1 MKKKTTTLAAITLT
15 LGLLGACGERNDA
28 WNKRL
33 QIDGPHVAGG
43 QALWLDGTRGLTF
56 SLDPVGLGVTVAALP
71 RNIAYARATADGE
84 QLLVLTRGREA
95 ERRDQTSEDPQLS
108 LLAPRKGAKVLR
120 SYPLP
125 AAFDRVAVSDD
136 GKYALTYF
144 APTSG
149 AAPPSGVFRNPNQLA
164 IIDLSQ
170 PSGTAN
176 PIVRTVR
183 SFGSSPLAA
192 LLSPPMALGAGQQ
205 TRAVAVLLSRG
216 YVTLL
221 DLQNPTRREITV
233 RLTVSETTEVV
244 PEQTLFAASEG
255 VIYVRAS
262 GAADIY
268 GLALSPTAASGDDA
282 NDFSVRIN
290 QPSAGQTVR
299 DALLYQ
305 EGTASRLLTVTT
317 SGDLAVIDAGSS
329 EAVLVPLGE
338 PVDRLLGVPHDQP
351 TRALAWAKG
360 GKRVLVI
367 ELAQLETKG
376 KSNIVARTL
385 AKSVRELVA
394 TPSGAQALVL
404 HDDNRTVASL
414 LDLEG
419 IHHTD
424 TPLVG
429 QLALESFAFV
439 GDRHLVGVSS
449 GLARLGIVELE
460 GVQPRA
466 LNLDYGAKRVLA
478 IGNRILIDHDSPLG
492 LVTLVPSIGAGRDET
507 RVLWGFLLDNLL
519 ERPLAD

>member
-1 MKKKTTTLAAITLT
+1 M
-15 LGLLGACGERNDA
+15 
-28 WNKRL
+28 
-33 QIDGPHVAGG
+33 
-43 QALWLDGTRGLTF
+43 
-56 SLDPVGLGVTVAALP
+56 
-71 RNIAYARATADGE
+71 
-84 QLLVLTRGREA
+84 
-95 ERRDQTSEDPQLS
+95 
-108 LLAPRKGAKVLR
+108 
-120 SYPLP
+120 
-125 AAFDRVAVSDD
+125 
-136 GKYALTYF
+136 
-144 APTSG
+144 
-149 AAPPSGVFRNPNQLA
+149 
-164 IIDLSQ
+164 
-170 PSGTAN
+170 
-176 PIVRTVR
+176 RTVR

-192 LLSPPMALGAGQQ
+192 LLSPPMALGGNKG

-221 DLQNPTRREITV
+221 DLENPKRREITV

-262 GAADIY
+262 GASDIY
-268 GLALSPTAASGDDA
+268 GLTLSSTTASGDDA
-282 NDFSVRIN
+282 NDFTVRIN

-305 EGTASRLLTVTT
+305 DGTASRLLTVTAG
-317 SGDLAVIDAGSS
+317 GDLAVIDAGTS

-338 PVDRLLGVPHDQP
+338 PVDRLLGIPREQP

-360 GKRVLVI
+360 GRRVLVI

-394 TPSGAQALVL
+394 TPSGTQALVL

-414 LDLEG
+414 LDLVG
-419 IHHTD
+419 VHHTD

-439 GDRHLVGVSS
+439 GQSHLVGVSS
-449 GLARLGIVELE
+449 GLARLGIVEPE

-466 LNLDYGAKRVLA
+466 LNLDYPAKRVLT
-478 IGNRILIDHDSPLG
+478 IGDRVLIDHDSPLG
-492 LVTLVPSIGAGRDET
+492 LVTVLPRVGAGRDET
-507 RVLWGFLLDNLL
+507 RVVWGFLLDDLL